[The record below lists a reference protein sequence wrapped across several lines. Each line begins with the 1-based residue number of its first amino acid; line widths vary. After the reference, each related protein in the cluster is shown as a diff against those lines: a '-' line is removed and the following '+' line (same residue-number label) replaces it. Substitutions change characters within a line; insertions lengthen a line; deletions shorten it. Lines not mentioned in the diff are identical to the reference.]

1 MGKPYSHKKDI
12 YTGRVCPKVLN
23 KYAMYQ
29 QETGNRNIKAEY
41 IYIQPIRYRSS
52 KAWMNVFHHIC
63 KEFVPYIIVFS
74 ADLQISCMAFCVD
87 YLTCLYLCIR
97 KFILSTLTLVFSYK

>member
-41 IYIQPIRYRSS
+41 IYIYNQLDTEVV
-52 KAWMNVFHHIC
+52 K
-63 KEFVPYIIVFS
+63 
-74 ADLQISCMAFCVD
+74 LG
-87 YLTCLYLCIR
+87 
-97 KFILSTLTLVFSYK
+97 

>member
-29 QETGNRNIKAEY
+29 QEKEIGISKQSIY
-41 IYIQPIRYRSS
+41 IYNQLDTEVV
-52 KAWMNVFHHIC
+52 K
-63 KEFVPYIIVFS
+63 
-74 ADLQISCMAFCVD
+74 LG
-87 YLTCLYLCIR
+87 
-97 KFILSTLTLVFSYK
+97 